1 MSTKRNK
8 SKYYKS
14 DSSSEDNGKF
24 SSAFGYLLGL
34 NDKNNSDS
42 SDEASNDY
50 FPKKTKFGCHG
61 DDHGHSHSHS
71 GSHSGSHSDSSS
83 GDYDTSSGS
92 SVEEEMTQHA
102 GHGHHGHHGGSHSSH
117 HGHSPFMKQSKKYQN
132 PAPELKLQKIV
143 YDFNVL
149 TDTKSK
155 KDLVIKSSDLKIKS
169 APRNHNQNDSSS
181 KKKIF
186 ERASQ
191 NSDIV
196 TKCYLTLQTNFDGPI
211 QIEFPN
217 IKCVDGTMCFNENFM
232 SITADNLNTRK
243 KNEPFEIINRKLTR
257 SQKEFLTNFPGQTQE
272 NFTNLCSKTP
282 GKNSIVQVGLQPVS
296 CLTHYFDQLQKPSYF
311 KEYQNYIEVPTTF
324 YNKLVKFA
332 NEDFSHNYAFSDVTS
347 SSFEIR
353 IKPLINT
360 TIQKRLDNE
369 IQELQAQKKKL
380 DNKNK
385 TDKNINE
392 KLKFYTATG
401 FSNFFTTNVVDL
413 SNQEMSKKY
422 EIFEKGINYKFH
434 GTLTVEY
441 FQVQV
446 QKKIDMKKKYK

>member
-1 MSTKRNK
+1 MSNKRNK

-24 SSAFGYLLGL
+24 GSTIGYLLGL
-34 NDKNNSDS
+34 NDKNNSYS
-42 SDEASNDY
+42 SDEASEDEY

-61 DDHGHSHSHS
+61 DNHGHSHS

-83 GDYDTSSGS
+83 GSCDTSSGS

-117 HGHSPFMKQSKKYQN
+117 HGHSTFMKQSKKYQN
-132 PAPELKLQKIV
+132 TSPAPELKLQKIV

-169 APRNHNQNDSSS
+169 APRNHNQNDLSS
-181 KKKIF
+181 KKIF

-211 QIEFPN
+211 QIQFPN
-217 IKCVDGTMCFNENFM
+217 IKCVDGTMCFNEDFM
-232 SITADNLNTRK
+232 SITADNLNNKK

-257 SQKEFLTNFPGQTQE
+257 SQKEFLTTYPGQTQE
-272 NFTNLCSKTP
+272 NFKDLCSKTP

-296 CLTHYFDQLQKPSYF
+296 CLTHYFDKLQKPSYF
-311 KEYQNYIEVPTTF
+311 KEYQNYIEVPVTF

-360 TIQKRLDNE
+360 TIQKRLDDE
-369 IQELQAQKKKL
+369 IQELQIQKKKL

-385 TDKNINE
+385 TDKNLNE
-392 KLKFYTATG
+392 KLKFLTATG
-401 FSNFFTTNVVDL
+401 FSNFYTTNVVDL
-413 SNQEMSKKY
+413 SNQEMAKKY
-422 EIFEKGINYKFH
+422 ETFEKGINYKFH
-434 GTLTVEY
+434 GTLTIEY

-446 QKKIDMKKKYK
+446 QKRIEMKKKYK